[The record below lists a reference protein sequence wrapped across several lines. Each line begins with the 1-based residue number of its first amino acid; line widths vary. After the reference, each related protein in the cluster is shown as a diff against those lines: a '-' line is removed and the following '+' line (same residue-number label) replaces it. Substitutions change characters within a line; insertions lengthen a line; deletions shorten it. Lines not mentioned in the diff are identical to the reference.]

1 MAAIFQTKIFN
12 AFSWMKIFKFQLK
25 FHWNLFV
32 WVQITIFQQI
42 MAWRQPGDKPLSA
55 PMAVRLPTHICVTRT
70 LPLDIMA
77 AISQT
82 IFSFAFSLMKSFDNN
97 PALVQ
102 IMAWCRLGDKP
113 LSDPMLTRFHW
124 HIYVTRGRWVNLLSP
139 GRCDRN
145 LLTYIATFQEII
157 NLAQYTCT
165 LPFWRMSLLH
175 ISWLFHIHHS
185 ALSQWA
191 VSNWIKTSNVSTR
204 QDICVQYWWDIFIC
218 YSILTH

>member
-1 MAAIFQTKIFN
+1 
-12 AFSWMKIFKFQLK
+12 
-25 FHWNLFV
+25 
-32 WVQITIFQQI
+32 
-42 MAWRQPGDKPLSA
+42 MAWRRPGDKPLSA

-70 LPLDIMA
+70 QWVNLSPPGHYGSNFADDIF
-77 AISQT
+77 IC
-82 IFSFAFSLMKSFDNN
+82 IFINEKFCVLIRILMKFVLKAPVDNN

-102 IMAWCRLGDKP
+102 IMAWRRLGDKP

-157 NLAQYTCT
+157 YLAQYTCT

-185 ALSQWA
+185 ALDQWA